1 MAVDIIVA
9 VRGTVLRRI
18 ASKGGRDAQPRSDM
32 GAEMRGIVHLAS
44 CIFTALVKVS
54 HTQMLSGAK
63 RVIQMCRM
71 GQVEKYEVLSISLSF
86 NTFG

>member
-1 MAVDIIVA
+1 MAVG
-9 VRGTVLRRI
+9 GTVLRRI
-18 ASKGGRDAQPRSDM
+18 ASKGGRDALPRPHV
-32 GAEMRGIVHLAS
+32 GAEMRGIVHLVS

-54 HTQMLSGAK
+54 LTQMLTGA
-63 RVIQMCRM
+63 RQVIQMYKM